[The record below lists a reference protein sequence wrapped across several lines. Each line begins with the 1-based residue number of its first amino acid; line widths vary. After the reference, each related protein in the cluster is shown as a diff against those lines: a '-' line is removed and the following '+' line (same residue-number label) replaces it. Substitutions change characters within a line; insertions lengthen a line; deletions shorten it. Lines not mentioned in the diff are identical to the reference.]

1 MHAKQVMYKII
12 NVIGVLSVDSLVIKQ
27 QDHILIVAP
36 QHKRMDAAF
45 ALKFREQ
52 ILTLIEQGH
61 KKIILN
67 LEKIEFIDSSGLGV
81 LVAIMK
87 ILGGRQN
94 LALYAVNEL
103 VLKVF
108 KLTRMDQIFI
118 IAATELEAIN
128 HFSKVISNQ
137 QNFQ

>member
-1 MHAKQVMYKII
+1 MHTKQVMYKII

-67 LEKIEFIDSSGLGV
+67 LEKIEFIDSSGLGA

>member
-1 MHAKQVMYKII
+1 MHTKQVMYKII

>member
-1 MHAKQVMYKII
+1 MHTKQVMYKII

-67 LEKIEFIDSSGLGV
+67 LEKIEFIDSSGLGA

-87 ILGGRQN
+87 IIGGRQN